1 MFVNSNSVLA
11 QDSGIRLVSEGQVYH
26 PARNTHVRE
35 NEGGEECYWT
45 PHVGG
50 HARLV
55 YHSFRKNVSDD
66 EVEVGAEQYMIHGS
80 GEDNGFAT
88 LGP

>member
-1 MFVNSNSVLA
+1 MLLDSTRGRACWVGYCTK
-11 QDSGIRLVSEGQVYH
+11 DSGM
-26 PARNTHVRE
+26 
-35 NEGGEECYWT
+35 
-45 PHVGG
+45 PH
-50 HARLV
+50 